1 MSLRLRNSA
10 LAILPFLVLLGCT
23 PERTF
28 EDSFYQKTASEWKA
42 YLAEIEMV
50 KESLSN
56 RILII
61 ANTTAC
67 QPCLNEIAQWD
78 LLNDEMETKVS
89 LIVIE
94 KHKINYDSFFAKM
107 NIKLPSFQDS
117 TSMIFEN
124 DLIPYPPVKV
134 YFDETETVQMIYP
147 VGAEGKKEQFMNRM
161 GS

>member
-1 MSLRLRNSA
+1 MRLRLRNSA

-23 PERTF
+23 PERPF

-42 YLAEIEMV
+42 YVAEIGME

-56 RILII
+56 RVLII

-67 QPCLNEIAQWD
+67 QPCLNEIAYWD
-78 LLNDEMETKVS
+78 LVNDEIEAKVS
-89 LIVIE
+89 LILVE
-94 KHKINYDSFFAKM
+94 KHTINYDSFLAKM
-107 NIKLPSFQDS
+107 NIKLPAFQDS
-117 TSMIFEN
+117 TSLIFEY

-147 VGAEGKKEQFMNRM
+147 VGADGKREQFLNRM
-161 GS
+161 GN